1 MKKRDFLIRISR
13 FHVIWFWEQNHMN
26 KSSYFFGQSVFGQLI
41 SLLDL
46 NKIKTLG
53 KQHKSDHYV
62 KKFDTSDHLISMLFS
77 TFANCTSLREVAASM
92 LGLKGKMSHFQLKHI
107 PYRSTLSDANKRRSH
122 LVFQDVYYSLLKE
135 YQPIISDSRKIY
147 AWEDRIEII
156 DSSTI
161 SLFKDILSSVGRKP
175 NTGRRKGG
183 IKVHTQINLQERVPK
198 LIWFSA
204 ARTHDKQFL
213 KHLQLEKGKI
223 AVFDKGY
230 NDYQTFDEFNE
241 NGFFFVTRLKYNA
254 SYESVKENEIPS
266 YIDNGVIKDEV
277 ISVDVKENGAYLKT
291 IKLRKV
297 AYWDEESKRCFEFI
311 TNLDGMNA
319 GHIALIYK
327 KRWQIELLFKQLK
340 QNFPLKFFLGDNENA
355 IKIQIWCAL
364 IVNLPLTVIHKK
376 IKRKWAFSNIASFCR
391 LHLFNYI
398 HLTKFLENPE
408 KDWIVEY
415 DPQLQIEFS
424 SS

>member
-1 MKKRDFLIRISR
+1 
-13 FHVIWFWEQNHMN
+13 MN

-46 NKIKTLG
+46 NKIKTIS
-53 KQHKSDHYV
+53 KKHMSDYYV
-62 KKFDTSDHLISMLFS
+62 KKFDTSDHLVSMLFS

-92 LGLKGKMSHFQLKHI
+92 LGLKGKVNHFQLKHI

-135 YQPIISDSRKIY
+135 YHSIISDSRQTY
-147 AWEDRIEII
+147 AWENRLEII

-161 SLFKDILSSVGRKP
+161 SLFKDILSCVGRKS
-175 NTGRRKGG
+175 NTGKRKGG
-183 IKVHTQINLQERVPK
+183 IKVHTQINLQDRVPK

-204 ARTHDKQFL
+204 ATTHDKQFL
-213 KHLQLEKGKI
+213 KHVELEKGRI

-230 NDYQTFDEFNE
+230 NDYKTFDEFNE
-241 NGFFFVTRLKYNA
+241 SGIFFVTRLKSNA
-254 SYESVKENEIPS
+254 SYESVKENDIPS
-266 YIDNGVIKDEV
+266 YIDDGVLKDEV
-277 ISVDVKENGAYLKT
+277 IRVDVKENGTYLKT
-291 IKLRKV
+291 IELRKV
-297 AYWDEESKRCFEFI
+297 AYWDDENKRCFEFL
-311 TNLDGMNA
+311 TNLHGMNA

-364 IVNLPLTVIHKK
+364 IVNLLLTVIQKK
-376 IKRKWAFSNIASFCR
+376 IKRKWAFSNLASFCR

-408 KDWIVEY
+408 KDWLKEY
-415 DPQLQIEFS
+415 DAQLQFKFS

>member
-1 MKKRDFLIRISR
+1 
-13 FHVIWFWEQNHMN
+13 MN

-46 NKIKTLG
+46 NKIKTIS
-53 KQHKSDHYV
+53 KKHMSDYYV
-62 KKFDTSDHLISMLFS
+62 KKFDTSDHLVSMLFS

-92 LGLKGKMSHFQLKHI
+92 LGLKEKVNHFQLKHI

-135 YQPIISDSRKIY
+135 YHSIISDSRQTY
-147 AWEDRIEII
+147 AWENRIEII

-161 SLFKDILSSVGRKP
+161 SLFKDILSCVGRKS
-175 NTGRRKGG
+175 NTGKRKGG
-183 IKVHTQINLQERVPK
+183 IKVHTQINLQDRVPK

-204 ARTHDKQFL
+204 ATTHDKQFL
-213 KHLQLEKGKI
+213 KHVELEKGRI

-230 NDYQTFDEFNE
+230 NDYKTFDEFNE
-241 NGFFFVTRLKYNA
+241 SGIFFVTRLKSNA
-254 SYESVKENEIPS
+254 SYESVKENDIPS
-266 YIDNGVIKDEV
+266 YIDDGVIKDE
-277 ISVDVKENGAYLKT
+277 IIRVDIKENGAYLKT
-291 IKLRKV
+291 IELRKV
-297 AYWDEESKRCFEFI
+297 AYWDDENKRCFEFL
-311 TNLDGMNA
+311 TNLHGMNA

-364 IVNLPLTVIHKK
+364 IVNLLLTVIQKK
-376 IKRKWAFSNIASFCR
+376 IKRKWAFSNLASFCR

-408 KDWIVEY
+408 KDWLKEY
-415 DPQLQIEFS
+415 DAQLQFKFS

>member
-1 MKKRDFLIRISR
+1 
-13 FHVIWFWEQNHMN
+13 MN

-46 NKIKTLG
+46 NKIKTIS
-53 KQHKSDHYV
+53 KKHMSDYYV
-62 KKFDTSDHLISMLFS
+62 KKFDTSDHLVSMLFS

-92 LGLKGKMSHFQLKHI
+92 LGLKGKVNHFQLKHI

-135 YQPIISDSRKIY
+135 YHSIISDSRQTY
-147 AWEDRIEII
+147 AWENRLEII

-161 SLFKDILSSVGRKP
+161 SLFKDILSCVGRKS
-175 NTGRRKGG
+175 NNGKRKGG
-183 IKVHTQINLQERVPK
+183 IKVHTQINLQDRVPK

-204 ARTHDKQFL
+204 ATTHDKQFL
-213 KHLQLEKGKI
+213 KHVELEKGRI

-230 NDYQTFDEFNE
+230 NDYKTFDEFNE
-241 NGFFFVTRLKYNA
+241 GGIFFVTRLKSNA
-254 SYESVKENEIPS
+254 SYESVKENDIPS
-266 YIDNGVIKDEV
+266 YIDDGVLKDEV
-277 ISVDVKENGAYLKT
+277 IRVDVKENGTYLKT
-291 IKLRKV
+291 IELRKV
-297 AYWDEESKRCFEFI
+297 AYWDDENKRCFEFI
-311 TNLDGMNA
+311 TNLHGMNA

-364 IVNLPLTVIHKK
+364 IVNLLLTVIQKK
-376 IKRKWAFSNIASFCR
+376 IKRKWAFSNLASFCR

-408 KDWIVEY
+408 KDWLVEY
-415 DPQLQIEFS
+415 SAQLQLKFS